1 MRITTKGRYGLK
13 VMIDLAQHSSDNYIS
28 LKDISGRLNI
38 TIKYLE
44 QIVTPLNK
52 AGFLD
57 SMRGNNGGHR
67 LARPASEYIIGD
79 ILRVM
84 EGDLAPI
91 ECLAGSEIECP
102 LQDSCV
108 TLPFWKGLDKA
119 VNDYVDSFT
128 LQDLLDQQ
136 LEINKLT

>member
-1 MRITTKGRYGLK
+1 MRITTKGRYGLN
-13 VMIDLAQHSSDNYIS
+13 VMLDLATYGADNYVS

-52 AGFLD
+52 AGFLS
-57 SMRGNNGGHR
+57 SMRGNSGGHK
-67 LARPASEYIIGD
+67 LAKPACEYIVGD

-102 LQDSCV
+102 HQDSCV
-108 TLPFWKGLDKA
+108 TLPFWKGLDR
-119 VNDYVDSFT
+119 VINDYVDSFT
-128 LQDLLDQQ
+128 LQDLLNQR
-136 LEINKLT
+136 LGINN